1 MNRQER
7 RRKQRE
13 EEKKKRLGSAN
24 PNNSRLTVRFICLQ
38 CNIEE
43 DIPKE
48 VVEYCDAMD
57 DGDTT
62 VPPRFS
68 CENCGGEMIPKKY
81 KGVHGIQ
88 YEY

>member
-1 MNRQER
+1 LQCSI
-7 RRKQRE
+7 E
-13 EEKKKRLGSAN
+13 EE
-24 PNNSRLTVRFICLQ
+24 
-38 CNIEE
+38 
-43 DIPKE
+43 IPKE
-48 VVEYCDAMD
+48 VVEYCDAID
-57 DGDTT
+57 DGDEG